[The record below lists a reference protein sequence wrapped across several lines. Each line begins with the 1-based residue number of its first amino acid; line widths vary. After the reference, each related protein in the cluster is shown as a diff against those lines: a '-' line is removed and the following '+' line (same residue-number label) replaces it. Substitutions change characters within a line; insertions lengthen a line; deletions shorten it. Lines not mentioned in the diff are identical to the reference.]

1 MKTLNI
7 SNYAFS
13 ALTLLFGRQEGHLA
27 WKNWVLVWLSACS
40 EVQTCIRPSWC
51 HCHSQSLASAKSSL
65 VLPFWYRLTQVV
77 LDNGL
82 LNGCVWCVMFNRA
95 TIYYF
100 QSLQSVTWHNNTC
113 VLLISTDRLS
123 CGWHPTRHNIGH
135 FRDVSP
141 NQFLGL
147 VWKKTKLNT
156 TKARIRQSKEMYG
169 VWSSWSKTKRKTKED
184 LGRGCPRGLSSS

>member
-1 MKTLNI
+1 MTTLNI

-13 ALTLLFGRQEGHLA
+13 ALTLLFGLQEGHLA

-40 EVQTCIRPSWC
+40 EVQTCIWPSWC
-51 HCHSQSLASAKSSL
+51 HCHSQSLASGKSSL

-100 QSLQSVTWHNNTC
+100 QPLQSVTWHNNTC
-113 VLLISTDRLS
+113 MSLISTDRLS
-123 CGWHPTRHNIGH
+123 CAWHPTRHNIGH

-156 TKARIRQSKEMYG
+156 TKARIRQSKEM
-169 VWSSWSKTKRKTKED
+169 
-184 LGRGCPRGLSSS
+184 